1 MTTAVDLSGAVA
13 AILQKYRTVLTTY
26 QQQVTG
32 DPAALRSASQ
42 SLRTDADQLT
52 ASADAV
58 QNGADTLASSW
69 TGTAY
74 TAYHGKAGDLAQAIR
89 AAASAL
95 RDRADELTT
104 QAAALEKARH
114 DVDAIIQW
122 FDNAANQLISTAAHA
137 SPWAVSEFQSAAQQ
151 LGEQAVAL
159 AKQVADLLGKELV
172 GPEQEGFTLFQWA
185 TSGHSYGETFSD
197 GLLMQ
202 GGGYYQ
208 LGPRL
213 SVKPDLEFGEDGG
226 KVSGLEL
233 SLLKAGASGSISDGQ
248 TTFAGKVD
256 ADVDG
261 KAAYQNGDVS
271 LSAEAKLKGELSA
284 TDPGGSDKVE
294 GSADAHGKVTV
305 GRHGASEDV
314 GFGRSADLET
324 KGTLEG
330 GGFKL
335 DGMGGVGVGLKDQ
348 EALTATL
355 DDKWH
360 LKLGASATV
369 IDVVGVKGSVN
380 LDIDLPKVGNEIAS
394 GATWLYNGAAS
405 AATAFGETYARA
417 VQDNPMMFVP

>member
-13 AILQKYRTVLTTY
+13 AILQRYRAVLLTY

-32 DPAALRSASQ
+32 DPAALRTAAQ

-52 ASADAV
+52 ASADAM

-74 TAYHGKAGDLAQAIR
+74 TAYHGKAGELAQSIR
-89 AAASAL
+89 AAAKAL
-95 RDRADELTT
+95 QDRADELTT

-114 DVDAIIQW
+114 DLDAIIQW
-122 FDNAANQLISTAAHA
+122 FDSAANQLITTAAHA
-137 SPWAVSEFQSAAQQ
+137 SPWAVVEFQSAAQQ
-151 LGEQAVAL
+151 LGERAVAL

-185 TSGHSYGETFSD
+185 TSGHAYGETFTD
-197 GLLMQ
+197 GLLLQ

-208 LGPRL
+208 VGPRL
-213 SVKPDLEFGEDGG
+213 SVKPDLEFGEDGT

-271 LSAEAKLKGELSA
+271 LSAEAKVKGEVSA
-284 TDPGGSDKVE
+284 TDPGGSDKV
-294 GSADAHGKVTV
+294 GASADAHGKLTI
-305 GRHGASEDV
+305 GKHGVSEDV
-314 GFGRSADLET
+314 GFGRSADAQT
-324 KGTLEG
+324 TATLEG

-335 DGMGGVGVGLKDQ
+335 DAMGGVGVGLKDQ
-348 EALTATL
+348 EALTATI
-355 DDKWH
+355 DQNWH
-360 LKLGASATV
+360 LKLGGALTV
-369 IDVVGVKGSVN
+369 IDGVGAKGSVN
-380 LDIDLPKVGNEIAS
+380 LDIDLPKVGNEIAD
-394 GATWLYNGAAS
+394 GAKWLYHGAGSVAD
-405 AATAFGETYARA
+405 AMAETYARGM
-417 VQDNPMMFVP
+417 QDNPWMFVP